1 MKKILSLILVL
12 LFSLSFIVS
21 CDNSEKADVKVA
33 VLSGTTGFG
42 MAHLMEQNLNGASN
56 NNYNFSV
63 ETKPDDVKAQIL
75 NNSIDIA
82 AVPTNLASALY
93 NATKGGVK
101 VLAINTLGVLYAV
114 ENGNTVKTIKDLE
127 GKTIY
132 CPAQNPEFVL
142 KHIINKNKINATI
155 DTTFSD
161 PADLRTAIASGE
173 LKDEN
178 VIAVLP
184 EPMVTIAKSANKSL
198 NVVLDLTEEWGKVEN
213 KDLVQGCVIVRSEF
227 LQSNPDAVE
236 AFLDEYKSSIEYL
249 NENVDDAAKLIVKH
263 GIFAKEAVAKAAIPN
278 CNVTYMDGTQMKDAM
293 SGFLSAMFS
302 VAPKSIGGKLPEDD
316 FYYSK

>member
-173 LKDEN
+173 
-178 VIAVLP
+178 
-184 EPMVTIAKSANKSL
+184 
-198 NVVLDLTEEWGKVEN
+198 
-213 KDLVQGCVIVRSEF
+213 
-227 LQSNPDAVE
+227 
-236 AFLDEYKSSIEYL
+236 
-249 NENVDDAAKLIVKH
+249 
-263 GIFAKEAVAKAAIPN
+263 
-278 CNVTYMDGTQMKDAM
+278 
-293 SGFLSAMFS
+293 
-302 VAPKSIGGKLPEDD
+302 
-316 FYYSK
+316 